1 MKTYYLTKRG
11 ANLIVPL
18 LVDKSSTSLLQA
30 ALCSKIR
37 DIGVELRLFWGLQ

>member
-11 ANLIVPL
+11 TNLIVTL
-18 LVDKSSTSLLQA
+18 WVDKSSTSLLQV

-37 DIGVELRLFWGLQ
+37 DIGVQLRLSWGLQ